1 MNGEYIN
8 ADFIGLIALEAGK
21 AVLSIYE
28 QETDEVVSER
38 KADDSPLTQADR
50 TAHAILTRRLQ
61 ERYPHIPVLSEEGE
75 EIPYETRR
83 MWRQFWLVDPLDGTK
98 EFLHRNGEFTI
109 NIALIEDGYPV
120 IGVVYVPV
128 LDLLYIGD
136 RIIGCKREFRGIKTN
151 LRLEGTMALS
161 DGVIRVV
168 HSRSHISDALRDF
181 LKKMPEHQ
189 AISRGSSLKFCAVA
203 AGEADLYPRFGPT
216 MEWDTAAGQAVVEA
230 AGGIVVDRNGSRLR
244 YNKEDLHNPP
254 FFVAP
259 DRKLL
264 EQIGV
269 LS

>member
-28 QETDEVVSER
+28 QETGEVVVER
-38 KADDSPLTQADR
+38 KADDSPLTKADR
-50 TAHAILTRRLQ
+50 TSHAILTRRLQ
-61 ERYPHIPVLSEEGE
+61 ERYPQIPVLSEEGE

-83 MWRQFWLVDPLDGTK
+83 TWRQFWLIDPLDGTK
-98 EFLHRNGEFTI
+98 EFIHRNGEFTI

-120 IGVVYVPV
+120 MGVVYVPA

-136 RIIGCKREFRGIKTN
+136 RNIGCRREFRGIKTS
-151 LRLEGTMALS
+151 LRLEGAALS
-161 DGVIRVV
+161 NGGIRVV

-181 LKKMPEHQ
+181 LETLPEHQ

-244 YNKEDLHNPP
+244 YNKEDLHNPS
-254 FFVAP
+254 FFVAR

-264 EQIGV
+264 ERIGA

>member
-8 ADFIGLIALEAGK
+8 ADFIGLIALEAGQ
-21 AVLSIYE
+21 AVLNIYE
-28 QETDEVVSER
+28 QETGEVVVER
-38 KADDSPLTQADR
+38 KADDSPLTKADR

-61 ERYPHIPVLSEEGE
+61 ERYPHIPLLSEEGE

-83 MWRQFWLVDPLDGTK
+83 TWRQFWLIDPLDGTK

-136 RIIGCKREFRGIKTN
+136 RNIGCRREFRGIKTN
-151 LRLEGTMALS
+151 LRLEGSTLS
-161 DGVIRVV
+161 TGAIRVV

-181 LKKMPEHQ
+181 LGKLPNHQ

-203 AGEADLYPRFGPT
+203 AAEADLYPRFGPT

-230 AGGIVVDRNGSRLR
+230 AGGMVVDSNGNRLR

-254 FFVAP
+254 FFVAS

-264 EQIGV
+264 ERIGL